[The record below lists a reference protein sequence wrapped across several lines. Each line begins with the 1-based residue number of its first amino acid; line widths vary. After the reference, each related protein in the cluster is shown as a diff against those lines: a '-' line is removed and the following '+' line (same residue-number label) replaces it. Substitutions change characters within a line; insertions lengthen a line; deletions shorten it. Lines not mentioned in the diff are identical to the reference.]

1 MAINLSGGMANARRK
16 QKQMKARRL
25 SAKNEDRKADRLKQK
40 AQLTDNNEASA
51 LAPPGNAFDENVII
65 SSSVEYHQTK
75 LGRLLEIID
84 TPIIILII
92 LNALQMGLGTF
103 DFVTQN
109 PKVEEAFETVD
120 QVFLIIFTVEVS
132 LNFIHYIRL
141 DRVQVSSVGKFSF
154 EERSLREDAERLEN
168 RAWLYFDASVVI
180 FSWAFASLS
189 IIRAFRI
196 LRILRLISKVE
207 SLKNV
212 VNALRKV
219 MPRLGLVAFLLSLM
233 FLVFGIGFTVLFA
246 DMYKNKHTSFDYFS
260 SIDRTFLTLF
270 QIMTFDNW
278 HEIAREVM
286 AVYPWSWILF
296 VLWAMITGF
305 VVINL
310 IVAII
315 CESLVTITEEKKLQ
329 NELEQQA
336 VAKFKAEGRELSK
349 ADMKEFV
356 LETQRSLSL
365 NRSQRSLKSTK
376 SENSMVSANY
386 VFQLEDMV
394 DDILEDQEALIE
406 TVEKLRDV
414 MVDMIREHQPSESRL
429 LEIRTIFGV
438 RREHPTNLGISGRF

>member
-1 MAINLSGGMANARRK
+1 
-16 QKQMKARRL
+16 
-25 SAKNEDRKADRLKQK
+25 
-40 AQLTDNNEASA
+40 
-51 LAPPGNAFDENVII
+51 
-65 SSSVEYHQTK
+65 VEYHQTK
-75 LGRLLEIID
+75 LGRILEIID
-84 TPIIILII
+84 TPILILII

-103 DFVTQN
+103 NFVTQN
-109 PKVEEAFETVD
+109 PTVEEAFEIVD

-141 DRVQVSSVGKFSF
+141 DRVQVSMLGEFSF
-154 EERSLREDAERLEN
+154 KERSLQEDAERLEN
-168 RAWLYFDASVVI
+168 RPWLIFDASVVI

-189 IIRAFRI
+189 IVRAFRI
-196 LRILRLISKVE
+196 LRILRLVSKVE
-207 SLKNV
+207 SLKKV
-212 VNALRKV
+212 VNALLTV
-219 MPRLGLVAFLLSLM
+219 MPRMGLVAFLLSLM

-246 DMYKNKHTSFDYFS
+246 DMYKNKHTSYDYFS

-286 AVYPWSWILF
+286 VVYPWSWILF
-296 VLWAMITGF
+296 VLWAVITGF
-305 VVINL
+305 VIVNL

-315 CESLVTITEEKKLQ
+315 CESLVTMTEEKKLQ
-329 NELEQQA
+329 DELEQKA

-356 LETQRSLSL
+356 LASQRSLNL
-365 NRSQRSLKSTK
+365 NRSQRSIKSTN

-394 DDILEDQEALIE
+394 EDILEDQEDLIE

-414 MVDMIREHQPSESRL
+414 ILDMMREHQPSESRL
-429 LEIRTIFGV
+429 LEIRTIFGM
-438 RREHPTNLGISGRF
+438 RRENATKP

>member
-40 AQLTDNNEASA
+40 AQLKDKKEAST
-51 LAPPGNAFDENVII
+51 LAPPGDAFDENVII

-109 PKVEEAFETVD
+109 PKVEEAFEIVD

-154 EERSLREDAERLEN
+154 EEHSLREDAERLEN

>member
-1 MAINLSGGMANARRK
+1 
-16 QKQMKARRL
+16 MKARRL
-25 SAKNEDRKADRLKQK
+25 SAKNEKRKADRLKQK
-40 AQLTDNNEASA
+40 AQLKDKKEAST
-51 LAPPGNAFDENVII
+51 LAPPGDAFDENVII

-120 QVFLIIFTVEVS
+120 QVFLVIFTVEVS

-154 EERSLREDAERLEN
+154 EEHSLREDAERLEN

-180 FSWAFASLS
+180 CSWAFASLS

-305 VVINL
+305 VVMNL

-376 SENSMVSANY
+376 SEMSANY

-438 RREHPTNLGISGRF
+438 RREHPTKLEECRMH

>member
-1 MAINLSGGMANARRK
+1 
-16 QKQMKARRL
+16 MKSRRL
-25 SAKNEDRKADRLKQK
+25 SVQNEDRKADRLKQK
-40 AQLTDNNEASA
+40 AQLKDKKEAST
-51 LAPPGNAFDENVII
+51 LAPPGDAFDDNVII

-109 PKVEEAFETVD
+109 PKVEEAFEIVD

-154 EERSLREDAERLEN
+154 EEHSLREDAERLEN

-180 FSWAFASLS
+180 CSWAFASLS

-305 VVINL
+305 VVMNL

-349 ADMKEFV
+349 ADMKDFV
-356 LETQRSLSL
+356 LERQRSLSL

-376 SENSMVSANY
+376 SEMSANY
-386 VFQLEDMV
+386 VFQLENMV